1 MKAWF
6 PPFAAGCLAIVSAS
20 PSARAQGGDQ
30 APDSPPV
37 QTGTFQTPLDF
48 SQFKTADDLWTQ
60 IQKLQQGPSSSSA
73 TPQDVLE
80 LLRELTGAAA
90 EFQTRYPKDARRWEA
105 RLIAVQ
111 FNSMLASAQSQ
122 QPDPVKIESELHAIA
137 DAPDA
142 PTATKAEARIGL
154 IGLHTGASD
163 PDTLTPAIEKE
174 MVAFIHDFP
183 DDPNDAQLQK
193 VRLQALQNTDPAKAA
208 KFLDTLLADK
218 NPAVVQMAQAE
229 VQLRDLKK
237 KPLELEFTAYD
248 GTKVDVSK
256 LRGKVVLIDFWA
268 TWCGPCMEAVP
279 DLVTVYKEL
288 HAKGFEIVGISLDQD
303 KGSMEGVT
311 LASGMVWPQ
320 YFDGKGW
327 GNEIGSRYG
336 ITSLPTMWLLNKK
349 GVVVDTEG
357 GEGLKEKVEKL
368 VAE

>member
-6 PPFAAGCLAIVSAS
+6 PPLAAGCLAILFAPS
-20 PSARAQGGDQ
+20 PAPAQSPDQ

-37 QTGTFQTPLDF
+37 QTGTDQAPLDF
-48 SQFKTADDLWTQ
+48 SQFKTADDLWAQ
-60 IQKLQQGPSSSSA
+60 IQKLQQGPTSSSA
-73 TPQDVLE
+73 TPQDVMG
-80 LLRELTGAAA
+80 LLRQLTGAAA
-90 EFQTRYPKDARRWEA
+90 EFQTRYPKDSRRWEA

-142 PTATKAEARIGL
+142 PVATKVEARLGL
-154 IGLHTGASD
+154 IGLHTGSSD

-193 VRLQALQNTDPAKAA
+193 VRLQALQTTDPAAGS
-208 KFLDTLLADK
+208 KFLDKLLQDK

-229 VQLRDLKK
+229 VQIRDLKK
-237 KPLELEFTAYD
+237 KPLELQFTASD
-248 GTKVDVSK
+248 GSKVDVSK

-279 DLVTVYKEL
+279 DVVKVYKEL
-288 HAKGFEIVGISLDQD
+288 HSKGFEIVGISLDQD
-303 KGSMEGVT
+303 KGSMVGVT

-327 GNEIGSRYG
+327 GNEISTRYG
-336 ITSLPTMWLLNKK
+336 ITSIPTMWLLNKK

-357 GEGLKEKVEKL
+357 EDGLQEKVEKL